1 MENKRAIEGFENF
14 LKRNATC
21 NAEIVVFHE
30 NFCDEPLGIIV
41 KQGELFVPPRLCRS
55 SQFVPDVPDHYRY
68 SLTENELIT
77 IELTNFSKVIHNL
90 KMLMSGVGYSPQM
103 PQLPAQA
110 SIPRIVNTKYEE
122 KKQVEQKKRE
132 FKAMDKMLLKKA
144 KVNIRAN
151 RDEDMNYFVVYYDAK
166 HPGVPFKQLK
176 QLKELP
182 TRIFDM
188 LQDITMT
195 RKI

>member
-1 MENKRAIEGFENF
+1 MKKNLCVISNDKITLVTADNKAEGRNVSSFLGSSKVIKLGKMENKRAIEGFENF

-90 KMLMSGVGYSPQM
+90 KMLMSGVGYSP
-103 PQLPAQA
+103 
-110 SIPRIVNTKYEE
+110 
-122 KKQVEQKKRE
+122 
-132 FKAMDKMLLKKA
+132 
-144 KVNIRAN
+144 
-151 RDEDMNYFVVYYDAK
+151 
-166 HPGVPFKQLK
+166 
-176 QLKELP
+176 
-182 TRIFDM
+182 
-188 LQDITMT
+188 
-195 RKI
+195 